1 MNVESFVVQGQ
12 AELRLFYS
20 PYFNT
25 EAELETFL
33 FDALDYENG
42 SLEKR
47 QMLYQVQRFVSLAND
62 IDKLRPG
69 RDCLRMLFI
78 KICLE
83 SLCSL
88 SRSVLH
94 FTRNLSILSPST
106 LHPSNEMIPREPT
119 GMVSKLR
126 FSSRFTMK

>member
-1 MNVESFVVQGQ
+1 MNFDLMIAQAQ
-12 AELRLFYS
+12 AELRSFYK

-25 EAELETFL
+25 EAEMEAFL
-33 FDALDYENG
+33 FDAFDDKSG
-42 SLEKR
+42 SPAKR

-69 RDCLRMLFI
+69 RDCLRILLI

-88 SRSVLH
+88 SGCATGKQRASFCGEFADCFSIEAAKYILDHFRLLH
-94 FTRNLSILSPST
+94 F
-106 LHPSNEMIPREPT
+106 NEQDS
-119 GMVSKLR
+119 VQ
-126 FSSRFTMK
+126 